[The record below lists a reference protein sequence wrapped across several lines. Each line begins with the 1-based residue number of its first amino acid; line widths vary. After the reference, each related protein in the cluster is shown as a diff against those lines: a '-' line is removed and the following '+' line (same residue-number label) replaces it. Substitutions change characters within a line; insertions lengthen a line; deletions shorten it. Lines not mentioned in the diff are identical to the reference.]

1 MLLGAARER
10 LAGWRAPGPA
20 PVHLPEPEERAVYRI
35 LTFALRAGA
44 VLLSAGAGTVDVER
58 TILALTAACGLPGC
72 EADVTFTSLTASYR
86 RGDDVEPVTTLV
98 VVRDRTVN
106 FAKLAALAEL
116 RRDLVQGRIDPE
128 TAMARLGAIERLSVR
143 RGRVVVL
150 GWAGMA
156 AAFTVLLGGQAL
168 AAAVGFV
175 STGVVFVV
183 NRRLARAGVPDFF
196 LSVSGA
202 AVATAFAVA
211 LAALHAPA
219 VPAFVVAGGIM
230 VLVPGFK
237 LVASAQDALTG
248 FPISGTAR
256 GLEVLLIATGIAT
269 GVSMVIYAGRSA
281 GMSLHLGS
289 IPEFSLLYFPVQVL
303 AAAVAAAL
311 YGVATSVPRRF
322 LLWSASTGALGWAIF
337 LALGR
342 SGVSLVVASAV
353 AAIAVGLASQLLA
366 GWHGTHPFLFVV
378 PGIMPLVPGLT
389 IYHGMLS
396 LVEGQRDA
404 AGILVEALAIG
415 LAIAAGVTLG
425 SLLVQPLERPRP
437 N

>member
-1 MLLGAARER
+1 
-10 LAGWRAPGPA
+10 
-20 PVHLPEPEERAVYRI
+20 
-35 LTFALRAGA
+35 
-44 VLLSAGAGTVDVER
+44 
-58 TILALTAACGLPGC
+58 
-72 EADVTFTSLTASYR
+72 
-86 RGDDVEPVTTLV
+86 
-98 VVRDRTVN
+98 
-106 FAKLAALAEL
+106 
-116 RRDLVQGRIDPE
+116 
-128 TAMARLGAIERLSVR
+128 
-143 RGRVVVL
+143 
-150 GWAGMA
+150 
-156 AAFTVLLGGQAL
+156 
-168 AAAVGFV
+168 
-175 STGVVFVV
+175 
-183 NRRLARAGVPDFF
+183 
-196 LSVSGA
+196 
-202 AVATAFAVA
+202 
-211 LAALHAPA
+211 
-219 VPAFVVAGGIM
+219 M

-237 LVASAQDALTG
+237 LVASVQDALTG

-322 LLWSASTGALGWAIF
+322 LVWSASTGALGWAIF

-342 SGVSLVVASAV
+342 NGVSLVVASAV

-366 GWHGTHPFLFVV
+366 GWHGTHPFLFIV

-425 SLLVQPLERPRP
+425 YLLVQPLERPRP
-437 N
+437 G